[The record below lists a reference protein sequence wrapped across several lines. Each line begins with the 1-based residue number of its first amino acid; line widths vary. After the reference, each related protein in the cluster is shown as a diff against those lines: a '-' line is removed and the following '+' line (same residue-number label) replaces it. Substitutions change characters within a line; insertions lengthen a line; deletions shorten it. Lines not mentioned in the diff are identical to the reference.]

1 VLDSIVGTPLPG
13 DEILEIIP
21 VCAPWNALGR
31 YKYKAKLQPGAT
43 KKGKAVKE
51 VLDRWKAASTK
62 KGVVDETARDT
73 ERMWP
78 REVELIKA
86 LKPEETFNVV
96 PVGKVRVM
104 MAGGTGGNAAGGG
117 GGSKK
122 GAGGK
127 GKGGRGG
134 KGSKRS

>member
-1 VLDSIVGTPLPG
+1 
-13 DEILEIIP
+13 
-21 VCAPWNALGR
+21 
-31 YKYKAKLQPGAT
+31 
-43 KKGKAVKE
+43 
-51 VLDRWKAASTK
+51 
-62 KGVVDETARDT
+62 
-73 ERMWP
+73 MWP

-104 MAGGTGGNAAGGG
+104 MSGGSGGGSGGGKKGGG
-117 GGSKK
+117 GGK
-122 GAGGK
+122 GQ